1 MGFFDGL
8 GSSAAA
14 LATKLG
20 NTVAGVTKWV
30 GDIAPAV
37 VGIAQSAQALKLA
50 SQGKPPKASTGNV
63 TPPGELPVAAKV
75 EKVPESPGTSSSP
88 SASGLQAALPIILIA
103 GAVAV
108 LAGSKR

>member
-1 MGFFDGL
+1 MGFFDGF

-20 NTVAGVTKWV
+20 NTVSGVTKWV

-63 TPPGELPVAAKV
+63 VPPGELPVAGKV
-75 EKVPESPGTSSSP
+75 EKVPDSSATSSAP
-88 SASGLQAALPIILIA
+88 SAGGMQAALPIILIG
-103 GAVAV
+103 GAIAL